1 MDESTGDVP
10 VAPSSRERDEEA
22 AKQPRL
28 EIRRGDQRITLLG
41 TAHVS
46 RASAQAV
53 EHLLASG
60 DFDAVAI
67 ELCPSR
73 HNAIV
78 DPDQLARMDLFQVLR
93 QGKAAMV
100 SASLALGAYQQR
112 LAEQFGIEPGAEM
125 RAAIG
130 AARQAHLPVWLI
142 DREVGVTLKRVYRN
156 VPWWRRTALIAG
168 LAGSLFSREKVS
180 EAEIERLK
188 EGDLLETTFSQF
200 ADQAH
205 DLYVPLIEER
215 DRYMAARL
223 EQELAGSEARHVL
236 AVIGAGHLKGVGEYL
251 SRHDPDPAATTAELD
266 RVPPPAW
273 WPRVLPWLVVALILG
288 GFALGFA
295 RSPELGLSL
304 LMDWVLIN
312 GSLAALGALVAS
324 GHPLTILTAFAA
336 APLTSLNPM
345 VGVGMIAAGVEAFL
359 RRPAVADF
367 ARLRHDTTRL
377 RGWWQNRVTRVLL
390 VFMLSSMGSAAGTYV
405 AGFRI
410 LERLAG

>member
-1 MDESTGDVP
+1 MNVTKGAP
-10 VAPSSRERDEEA
+10 VAPHQDEEA

-28 EIRRGDQRITLLG
+28 DIQRGDQSLTLLG

-46 RASAQAV
+46 RASAEAV
-53 EHLLASG
+53 KHLLASG
-60 DFDAVAI
+60 EYDAVAI

-73 HNAIV
+73 HNAMV

-93 QGKAAMV
+93 QGKASMV

-125 RAAIG
+125 RAAID
-130 AARQAHLPVWLI
+130 AAQRSRLPVWLI
-142 DREVGVTLKRVYRN
+142 DREVGVTLKRVYRS

-168 LAGSLFSREKVS
+168 LAGSLFNREQVT

-223 EQELAGSEARHVL
+223 VQELEGGEAKHVL
-236 AVIGAGHLKGVGEYL
+236 AVIGAGHLKGVGAYL
-251 SRHDPDPAATTAELD
+251 AHEEKDPAAVIAELD

-273 WPRVLPWLVVALILG
+273 WPRVLPWIIVALVLS
-288 GFALGFA
+288 GFAIGFS

-304 LMDWVLIN
+304 LADWVLIN
-312 GSLAALGALVAS
+312 GSLAAIGALLAT
-324 GHPLTILTAFAA
+324 GHPLTILTAFVA

-345 VGVGMIAAGVEAFL
+345 VGVGMIAAAVEAFL
-359 RRPAVADF
+359 RRPAVSDF
-367 ARLRHDTTRL
+367 ACLRRDTTRL
-377 RGWWQNRVTRVLL
+377 RGWWHNRVTRVLL
-390 VFMLSSMGSAAGTYV
+390 VFMLSSLGSAAGTYL

-410 LERLAG
+410 LDRLAG